1 MGSIMQR
8 RAFLAGTMAALPAA
22 ATAASLT
29 LKEQLLGAWKIK
41 DAETVNVTTGASQPW
56 LGRPRPY
63 SGILVYL
70 PNGLMSVQIGA
81 ARERARADAGFGK
94 LSADEKI
101 AYLDTYYGYYGR
113 FEINEAQSKVRH
125 FVDGAL
131 FAFETGVTLVRT
143 FSLKN
148 DVLTLKT
155 DNLSASAAGAT
166 FNRLTW
172 TRA

>member
-1 MGSIMQR
+1 MQR
-8 RAFLAGTMAALPAA
+8 RAFLAGTMEAIPAA
-22 ATAASLT
+22 ATTASLT
-29 LKEQLLGAWKIK
+29 LKEQILGAWKIN
-41 DAETVNVTTGASQPW
+41 DAETVNVETGASQPW

-63 SGILVYL
+63 SGMLVYL
-70 PNGLMSVQIGA
+70 PNGLMTVQISA

-101 AYLDTYYGYYGR
+101 TYLDTYYGYYGH
-113 FEINEAQSKVRH
+113 FEIDEAQSKVRH
-125 FVDGAL
+125 LVDGSL

-143 FSLKN
+143 FSLK
-148 DVLTLKT
+148 DGILTLKT
-155 DNLSASAAGAT
+155 DNLLANADGAT

>member
-1 MGSIMQR
+1 MQR

-22 ATAASLT
+22 ATTASVT
-29 LKEQLLGAWKIK
+29 LKEQLLGAWKIS
-41 DAETVNVTTGASQPW
+41 DAETVNVATGASKPW

-63 SGILVYL
+63 TGMLVYL

-81 ARERARADAGFGK
+81 ARERARADAGLGN

-113 FEINEAQSKVRH
+113 FEIDEAQSKVRH
-125 FVDGAL
+125 FVDCAL

-143 FSLKN
+143 FGLK
-148 DVLTLKT
+148 DGVLTLKT
-155 DNLSASAAGAT
+155 DNLAASADGAT